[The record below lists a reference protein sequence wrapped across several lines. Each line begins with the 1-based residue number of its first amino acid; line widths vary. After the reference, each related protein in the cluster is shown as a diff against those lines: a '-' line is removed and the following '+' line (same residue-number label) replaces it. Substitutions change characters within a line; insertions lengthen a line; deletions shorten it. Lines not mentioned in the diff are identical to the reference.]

1 LFMRAL
7 VKRIIIETS
16 LSNSNT
22 PERATIEFGK
32 PVGCLTGRGAT
43 KMALLSRLALDP
55 EAWFCMRVAATS
67 VKFIVDVSEG
77 AS

>member
-1 LFMRAL
+1 MRAL

-32 PVGCLTGRGAT
+32 PVSCLTGRGAT

-55 EAWFCMRVAATS
+55 AASVLHVSGGNQFEGSAWT
-67 VKFIVDVSEG
+67 
-77 AS
+77 